1 MTIRFRYFFGISYL
15 FFIYTIGGD
24 VFWTALTLGI
34 VYGII
39 DLAQDKGIGK

>member
-1 MTIRFRYFFGISYL
+1 MTISFRYFFGISYL

-24 VFWTALTLGI
+24 VLWTALTLGI

-39 DLAQDKGIGK
+39 DLMKERVP